1 MTSATPLMHARAH
14 SAQYTK
20 RILHH
25 GGHSG
30 GGGSNP
36 PGWRWLRSFGFD
48 SHTARLWELL
58 RDVLA
63 LSSTVGMPACKHG
76 RDSVED
82 AFSVNGNKYI
92 YSR

>member
-1 MTSATPLMHARAH
+1 V
-14 SAQYTK
+14 
-20 RILHH
+20 
-25 GGHSG
+25 G